1 MIDFYFII
9 HYVVYQFL
17 RKRED
22 FSDSL
27 FKACSIHL
35 ILSEAFI
42 MLICNLFCRL
52 LGITYFIN
60 KPLILVYNIAF
71 AVFEYF
77 VFYRK
82 KRYLEVFEEYAK
94 QSNTPEM
101 QKRLKKAKIFNYSIF
116 AIDLIMLII
125 IDHLNH

>member
-1 MIDFYFII
+1 M
-9 HYVVYQFL
+9 
-17 RKRED
+17 
-22 FSDSL
+22 
-27 FKACSIHL
+27 
-35 ILSEAFI
+35 
-42 MLICNLFCRL
+42 
-52 LGITYFIN
+52 
-60 KPLILVYNIAF
+60 VYNIAF

-94 QSNTPEM
+94 QSNTLAM
-101 QKRLKKAKIFNYSIF
+101 QKKLKKAKIFNYGIF